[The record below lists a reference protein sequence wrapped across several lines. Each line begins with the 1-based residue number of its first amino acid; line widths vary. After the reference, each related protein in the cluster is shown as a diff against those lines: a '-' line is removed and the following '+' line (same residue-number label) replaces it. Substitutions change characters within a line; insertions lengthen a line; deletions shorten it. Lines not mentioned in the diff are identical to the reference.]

1 MADPSGSH
9 LRAVILAGG
18 AGRRLGGVDK
28 ALLILHGRTMLDHAI
43 ATVSGQVGAVALSAA
58 GDASRFARFGIPV
71 LEDGRHR
78 GKGPLA
84 GVLAGMR
91 WAAAAGGETLLSLP
105 VDTPFAPRDLV
116 ARLGA
121 APSVAASHG
130 RTHHLV
136 ALWPVAAADALERF
150 LDGKGLYDALMQQ
163 EREALLESSVAKL
176 IDSKAVRVQPRCVAC
191 RKKEVCRKCNG
202 GTSP

>member
-58 GDASRFARFGIPV
+58 GDPARFARFGIPV

-91 WAAAAGGETLLSLP
+91 WAAETGGEALLSLP

-150 LDGKGLYDALMQQ
+150 LDGPGPYRVSGFAAEIGMRAVAFADERDPFVNINTQADLDAA
-163 EREALLESSVAKL
+163 EAG
-176 IDSKAVRVQPRCVAC
+176 RC
-191 RKKEVCRKCNG
+191 
-202 GTSP
+202 